1 MPSLIDLRRRIKSV
15 KNTQQITKAMKMVAA
30 AKLKRSQERI
40 EEARPFAKKMQE
52 VLRSVASKVDVSTHP
67 LLEVRGDEK
76 VELVVVTADR
86 GLCGSFNTNIVK
98 RANQFLDQMK
108 HGHALTLHLVG
119 RKGFEYYKRRSYT
132 VRNSYVGIFNRLG
145 YEHARALAG
154 GLMQAYTEGHLDAI
168 YVVYNEFKSVM
179 SQNVVVERLLPLAD
193 AAAGAPATP
202 SADYIYEPAPKEILE
217 TLLPKSVEMQ
227 IWRVLLES
235 AAAEQAARM
244 TAMDAATNNASDMID
259 RLTLQRN
266 RIRQAAITRE
276 IIECVSGAEALT
288 ARS

>member
-30 AKLKRSQERI
+30 AKLKRSQDRI
-40 EEARPFAKKMQE
+40 EQARPFARKMQE
-52 VLRSVASKVDVSTHP
+52 VLASVASKVDVSSHP
-67 LLEVRGDEK
+67 LLEVRGDDK

-98 RANQFLDQMK
+98 RTNLFLDEMK
-108 HGHALTLHLVG
+108 QGHSLTLHLVG
-119 RKGFEYYKRRSYT
+119 RKGFEYYKRRQYT
-132 VRNSYVGIFNRLG
+132 VRNSYVGIFNRLVF
-145 YEHARALAG
+145 EHAKALAG
-154 GLMQAYTEGHLDAI
+154 SLMTAYVEGQLDAI

-193 AAAGAPATP
+193 VAPGGASTSP
-202 SADYIYEPAPKEILE
+202 DYIYEPAPKEILE

-235 AAAEQAARM
+235 AAAEHAARM

-259 RLTLQRN
+259 RLTLLRN

-276 IIECVSGAEALT
+276 IIECVSGAEALST
-288 ARS
+288 R